1 MPAIAFDDVFQPI
14 ADAAAIAFNELRD
27 GVWDAVKNVVLL
39 QLKQIATAVVDIV
52 EGLVAEPPYYT
63 EEAAK
68 VLMEMAITAAVQ
80 TIAAAT
86 ELVITEVQAHPQ
98 RCSGRRFG
106 DNRHSA
112 VLAPHL
118 PNRWMAH

>member
-86 ELVITEVQAHPQ
+86 ELVITEVQAAM
-98 RCSGRRFG
+98 RRILNAVR
-106 DNRHSA
+106 DVVSA
-112 VLAPHL
+112 TIDTVLF
-118 PNRWMAH
+118 